1 MNYANL
7 YLIVIITS
15 ILYLSGNSII
25 KSYSKEHFLGPII
38 SPLQALGNF
47 ASSFPQIMSV
57 LTEALVNF
65 CMNFVDI
72 FLSFIDI
79 FIWFKNIPFWIIE
92 GFMFLLT
99 SITDL
104 FILAILWLNPI
115 TMIKSIIKLIVFM
128 IKLIF
133 GTIFNLF
140 TGIGSFFIEK
150 LLNGVRGGLW
160 GIPHGPDQH
169 VEHEDVKTFGK
180 KIKRSHLGLYGH
192 HHSNPHLGDD
202 SASKQI
208 YQPMRC
214 YKGIGANGFI
224 NIVALIICPP
234 LGVFMSYGLRGFLKI
249 LICSGLSL
257 LYYFPGLIYGLL
269 ITTHLG
275 IGRELDTTD
284 CGGEFGGFII
294 KGCPKRNTETDCN
307 EAVIPNKIDSTGQP
321 MKACLWERNVDDSTK
336 GICRNVH
343 IRYGD
348 YKKMKQTSFIETNGV
363 KTNVLK
369 SELNVE
375 EDIKGKEAKD
385 DNEPEKDDRFNK
397 SGSTNREFSRYSRI
411 TSFNEDVKNEKAERH
426 AKDTLD

>member
-7 YLIVIITS
+7 YLIIIITS
-15 ILYLSGNSII
+15 ILYLSGNSIV
-25 KSYSKEHFLGPII
+25 KSSTKEHFLGPVIRPI
-38 SPLQALGNF
+38 QAIGEF
-47 ASSFPQIMSV
+47 ASNFPALMGV
-57 LTEALVNF
+57 LAEALVNF

-79 FIWFKNIPFWIIE
+79 FTWIVNVPMWIVE

-133 GTIFNLF
+133 GAIFNLF
-140 TGIGSFFIEK
+140 TGIGSFFIERI
-150 LLNGVRGGLW
+150 LNGIKGGLW

-169 VEHEDVKTFGK
+169 VEHEEVRTIGK

-192 HHSNPHLGDD
+192 HHRDPHLEDR
-202 SASKQI
+202 SKQI

-249 LICSGLSL
+249 LICAGLSL
-257 LYYFPGLIYGLL
+257 LYYIPGLIYGLL

-294 KGCPKRNTETDCN
+294 KGCPKRKTETDCN
-307 EAVIPNKIDSTGQP
+307 EAVIPNKIDSTGEP
-321 MKACLWERNVDDSTK
+321 LKACLWEPNDDDSTK

-348 YKKMKQTSFIETNGV
+348 YKKMKRGSITN
-363 KTNVLK
+363 NL
-369 SELNVE
+369 
-375 EDIKGKEAKD
+375 DIKGKDHGK
-385 DNEPEKDDRFNK
+385 KDDRFNK
-397 SGSTNREFSRYSRI
+397 YGSTKNEYSTYSFL
-411 TSFNEDVKNEKAERH
+411 TSDTEDELNEKAEKSE